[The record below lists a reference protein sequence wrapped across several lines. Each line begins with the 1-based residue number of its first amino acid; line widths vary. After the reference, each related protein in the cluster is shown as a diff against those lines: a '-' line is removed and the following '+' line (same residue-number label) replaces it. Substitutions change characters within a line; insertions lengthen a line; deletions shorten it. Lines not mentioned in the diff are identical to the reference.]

1 MELEKWREH
10 SAMAFSGWRRS
21 VMSLEEWRKEYAKT
35 IDLAAGEGTSVI
47 DVEKMDGEV
56 TREAD
61 NKGGVFIAAQ
71 GVVVR
76 IKVMANTS

>member
-35 IDLAAGEGTSVI
+35 IDHAAGEVTSVI
-47 DVEKMDGEV
+47 DVE
-56 TREAD
+56 
-61 NKGGVFIAAQ
+61 
-71 GVVVR
+71 
-76 IKVMANTS
+76 